1 MNLATLIP
9 NFHWIPVIVMTIVSF
24 ALGAVW
30 HQKILF
36 GKTLTDENKSTLDKK
51 MNMMSLLLLSEL
63 YLLSK

>member
-1 MNLATLIP
+1 MNLATFIP

-30 HQKILF
+30 HQKFLF
-36 GKTLTDENKSTLDKK
+36 GKTLTDENKSKLDKN